1 MYQDFQII
9 ANNIRTLRIRKG
21 YTQEQLAE
29 AAGISASHLS
39 KVETGQ
45 KRIGMKTYLSV
56 LQCLEVTDEEYVSL
70 ATENRDRSDEAWQR
84 FLELTEDCTDAE
96 ERFLLDTLENI
107 KCNLKILQKSENP
120 VKN

>member
-1 MYQDFQII
+1 MYEDFQII
-9 ANNIRTLRIRKG
+9 ANNIKTLRIRKG

-56 LQCLEVTDEEYVSL
+56 LQILDVKDDEYVSL
-70 ATENRDRSDEAWQR
+70 AVENEKKEEEWSR
-84 FLELTEDCTDAE
+84 FKDLMEDCTDAE
-96 ERFLLDTLENI
+96 ERFLLETLENV
-107 KCNLKILQKSENP
+107 KQNLRTLQSDENP
-120 VKN
+120 VGV